1 MRIEIVHYAESKRM
15 ACRMG
20 PIGETTTIEEELV
33 ALAPKVPQ
41 EDLLPYVLV
50 VLGVSVV
57 LLALMAYIM
66 VCQKYRIRIRQLSS
80 DGCRGKVR
88 RGWNYCRL
96 RKQVDDLER
105 ETAENV
111 FPL

>member
-1 MRIEIVHYAESKRM
+1 MDPTR
-15 ACRMG
+15 
-20 PIGETTTIEEELV
+20 ETITIEEELV

-50 VLGVSVV
+50 VLGVFVA
-57 LLALMAYIM
+57 LLAVTTYIM
-66 VCQKYRIRIRQLSS
+66 VCQKYRIRIQQLSPG
-80 DGCRGKVR
+80 GCQGKVR
-88 RGWNYCRL
+88 RGWNYYRL